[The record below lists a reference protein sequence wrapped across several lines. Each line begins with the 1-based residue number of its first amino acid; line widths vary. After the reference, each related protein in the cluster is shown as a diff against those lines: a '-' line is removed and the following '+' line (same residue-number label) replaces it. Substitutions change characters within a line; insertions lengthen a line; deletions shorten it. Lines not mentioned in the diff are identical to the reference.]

1 MNLISK
7 PLNKYKNASTDFK
20 AHENSKTHVDGFK
33 NAEIFKLIYEKKN
46 NSINIQLDKN
56 LKHSIQIT
64 RNGLNSITKTLIF
77 LAKQN
82 LAFRGHRDDR
92 ILRIE
97 DLESNETNFGNFNSL
112 LLFRIE
118 SGKIPD

>member
-1 MNLISK
+1 LFSFHFNFRCHL
-7 PLNKYKNASTDFK
+7 DFP
-20 AHENSKTHVDGFK
+20 K

-46 NSINIQLDKN
+46 DSINIQLDKN

-64 RNGLNSITKTLIF
+64 RNGLISITKTLIF

>member
-7 PLNKYKNASTDFK
+7 PLNKYKNASIDLK
-20 AHENSKTHVDGFK
+20 AHENSKTHVDSFK
-33 NAEIFKLIYEKKN
+33 SADIFKLIYEKKN
-46 NSINIQLDKN
+46 DSINMQLDKK

-64 RNGLNSITKTLIF
+64 RKGLISITKTLIF

-97 DLESNETNFGNFNSL
+97 
-112 LLFRIE
+112 I
-118 SGKIPD
+118 KQ